1 MAKLSGRFGDIKTMR
16 EPQSITAI
24 CGWALPPQWF
34 EEQIR
39 QVFPGI
45 PVHAVYPFHPDDPE
59 EARNI
64 LQKVDSDWIIGYSLG
79 SLWLAQHQSYIPA
92 ECQKILLAPILAFT
106 EEQNKGGITNKTQLK
121 YLARVLM
128 QNSQDS
134 STLIEFFKDCRITIP
149 EDHIKNVPCREAL
162 TRGLDYLSRESVSPE
177 SITGFLSIIGE
188 NDHLLDS
195 FRLKQVIPNLRIIK
209 DAGHGPGPLLQE
221 LHIQVISGKPSPNLI
236 L

>member
-45 PVHAVYPFHPDDPE
+45 PVHAVYPFHPDD
-59 EARNI
+59 
-64 LQKVDSDWIIGYSLG
+64 
-79 SLWLAQHQSYIPA
+79 QHQSYIPA